1 MERHAAFPAPSDAV
15 YLASYGLLGAGVLA
29 MVRTRRSGSDRAA
42 FLDAAILTTGI
53 AVLTAVFVIAPWAG
67 T

>member
-1 MERHAAFPAPSDAV
+1 
-15 YLASYGLLGAGVLA
+15 

-53 AVLTAVFVIAPWAG
+53 AVLTAVFVIAPVGAATW